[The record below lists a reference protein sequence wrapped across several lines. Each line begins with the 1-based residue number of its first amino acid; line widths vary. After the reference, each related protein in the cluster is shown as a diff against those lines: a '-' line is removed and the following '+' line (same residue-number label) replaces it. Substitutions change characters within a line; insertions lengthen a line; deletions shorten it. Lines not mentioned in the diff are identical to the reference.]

1 MKKRI
6 IDVFLMA
13 LTFTV
18 AIGSVVSCKDT
29 DEDEF
34 SKVWAELNENSTM
47 TEAINNRIDQLEGT
61 LASLESA
68 KNDILADI
76 ETLKGQVGKIDGIDG
91 RLATAEAS
99 LSIIEEGIRQI
110 NEALGNAGDPD
121 LAVVFDQLTA
131 TLVDVK
137 AKADAVADLQSRVT
151 TNEEEIKKL
160 WEAID
165 KIDVSGSW
173 NERLQDI
180 ADSTAQA
187 LALAKADSMRL
198 DAVEGDVD
206 SLMKYVGETLK
217 DAEGNWMTLEE
228 YIMKQR
234 EEIIKEIQ
242 GEDGEGLTLGDL
254 KKAYEA
260 ADQALRDDL
269 DALERRVQN
278 LETKTN
284 DINRRLGLVE
294 SILNKFITGVIIQA
308 TDNPVYGTFSLPVN
322 VNSRI
327 LAAYYGSV
335 EKPISF
341 PTVSR
346 SDYALNDGLMLT
358 EKDLQM
364 LGIDAGAYT
373 EKANRIVAK
382 GGAEGNAGTLYLT
395 INPTNVDATGRI
407 ATLEN
412 SIGDASDVMLSP
424 LQPSDK
430 KLSFGYT
437 RAGNGFYE
445 TKATVSLDAIDNVK
459 PRISMD
465 QLKDLAQ
472 SVKDAANN
480 AVNGNGIQVMDI
492 LSDLYTM
499 SSDILDAEG
508 VKFSWTDDNGVERS
522 VISDYSLAATAIKP
536 LGYGALKDI
545 NVETL
550 PGLEKIENLIGDIFD
565 DVKGALPEFDTD
577 GLNIEI
583 GEIKIDPVNVG
594 KVTTTVVVD
603 MEGVVDATGKP
614 VGDKVVEVDITDA
627 VQDALNDA
635 MGGIQGDLNDFVADL
650 NSQIGQINDLIDQ
663 LNQINDLGNSI
674 TDVENKLLDYI
685 QKANDKICYWVN
697 NANKVLQPVMFAQTN
712 GSFISLSQSAGAPT
726 MFSASSYNG
735 AITLI
740 PTSYNLEILAPAY
753 KKLIGVTNVFDGKGN
768 SAQGGDQACI
778 SALNTANSASADFCT
793 VVDGDNHN
801 FTLSGVQKGYVY
813 EVVYTAVDYSGKVV
827 AKKFYLELK

>member
-18 AIGSVVSCKDT
+18 AIGSIVSCKDN
-29 DEDEF
+29 DEDAIADLR
-34 SKVWAELNENSTM
+34 AELNENSKL
-47 TEAINNRIDQLEGT
+47 TEAVNDRIAQLEST

-99 LSIIEEGIRQI
+99 LAVIDEGIRQI

-131 TLVDVK
+131 TLVDIK
-137 AKADAVADLQSRVT
+137 AKTDVIADLQSRVT
-151 TNEEEIKKL
+151 TNEEEIEKL
-160 WEAID
+160 WKAID
-165 KIDVSGSW
+165 EIDIDVPWSDQLK
-173 NERLQDI
+173 EV
-180 ADSTAQA
+180 ADSASRA
-187 LALAKADSMRL
+187 LTLAMIDSMRL
-198 DAVEGDVD
+198 DAVEGDVAD
-206 SLMKYVGETLK
+206 LMKYVGETLK

-364 LGIDAGAYT
+364 LGISAGAYS
-373 EKANRIVAK
+373 EKSSRIVAK

-395 INPTNVDATGRI
+395 INPTNVDATG
-407 ATLEN
+407 TTPVLEN
-412 SIGDASDVMLSP
+412 SIGDESDVMLSP
-424 LQPSDK
+424 LMPSDK

-472 SVKDAANN
+472 SVKDAASN
-480 AVNGNGIQVMDI
+480 AVNGNGIQVMEI

-508 VKFSWTDDNGVERS
+508 VKFSWTDNSGVQRS

-536 LGYGALKDI
+536 LSYGALQDI
-545 NVETL
+545 HVETL
-550 PGLEKIENLIGDIFD
+550 PGLEKIEDIIGGIFD
-565 DVKGALPEFDTD
+565 DVKGALPEFNPEDLD
-577 GLNIEI
+577 IEI
-583 GEIKIDPVNVG
+583 GEIIIDPVNVG
-594 KVTTTVVVD
+594 EVKTEITVSF
-603 MEGVVDATGKP
+603 EGAVDAEGNP
-614 VGDKVVEVDITDA
+614 IEDQVIEVDITDE
-627 VQDALNDA
+627 VQNALNNA
-635 MGGIQGDLNDFVADL
+635 MGGVQGDLNDFVADL

-674 TDVENKLLDYI
+674 TDVENKLLDYL
-685 QKANDKICYWVN
+685 QKANDKICYWIN

-726 MFSASSYNG
+726 KFSASSYNG
-735 AITLI
+735 GINLI

-768 SAQGGDQACI
+768 SAQGGDQACL
-778 SALNTANSASADFCT
+778 SALNAANSASADFGT
-793 VVDGDNHN
+793 VVDGDSHN
-801 FTLSGVQKGYVY
+801 YTLSGVTAGYVY

>member
-18 AIGSVVSCKDT
+18 AIGSIVSCKDN
-29 DEDEF
+29 DEDAIADLR
-34 SKVWAELNENSTM
+34 AELNENSKL
-47 TEAINNRIDQLEGT
+47 TEAITDRVAQLESS

-76 ETLKGQVGKIDGIDG
+76 EILKGQVGKIDGIDG

-99 LSIIEEGIRQI
+99 LAIIDEGIRQI

-131 TLVDVK
+131 TLVDIK

-160 WEAID
+160 WEAIED
-165 KIDVSGSW
+165 IDVTGSW
-173 NERLQDI
+173 SERLQDI
-180 ADSTAQA
+180 ADSTAYA
-187 LALAKADSMRL
+187 LALAKADSIRL

-217 DAEGNWMTLEE
+217 DAEGNWISLEE

-242 GEDGEGLTLGDL
+242 GEGGEGLTLGDL

-260 ADQALRDDL
+260 ADKALRDDL

-294 SILNKFITGVIIQA
+294 SILNKLITGVIIQA

-327 LAAYYGSV
+327 LAAYYGSL
-335 EKPISF
+335 EKSIKF
-341 PTVSR
+341 PTTSS
-346 SDYALNDGLMLT
+346 SDYALNNGLKLT
-358 EKDLQM
+358 AKDLQM

-373 EKANRIVAK
+373 EDATRIVAK

-395 INPTNVDATGRI
+395 VNPTNVDASGTI
-407 ATLEN
+407 PTLEN
-412 SIGDASDVMLSP
+412 SIGEESDVTLTP

-445 TKATVSLDAIDNVK
+445 TKATVTLDAIDNVK
-459 PRISMD
+459 PRISMEE
-465 QLKDLAQ
+465 LKDLAQ

-508 VKFSWTDDNGVERS
+508 VKFSWTDESNVQRS

-536 LGYGALKDI
+536 LGYGALQDI
-545 NVETL
+545 HVETL
-550 PGLEKIENLIGDIFD
+550 PGLERIEDIIGGIFD
-565 DVKGALPEFDTD
+565 DIKGALPEFGTEGVD
-577 GLNIEI
+577 IEI
-583 GEIKIDPVNVG
+583 GEIKIDPVELG
-594 KVTTTVVVD
+594 KIVAVAHVD
-603 MEGVVDATGKP
+603 LSDVIGSDGEPIGIRD
-614 VGDKVVEVDITDA
+614 VEVDITDE
-627 VQDALNDA
+627 VQKALDEA
-635 MGGIQGDLNDFVADL
+635 MGGVQGDLNEFVADL

-663 LNQINDLGNSI
+663 LNQINDLGSSFD
-674 TDVENKLLDYI
+674 DVENKLLDYI
-685 QKANDKICYWVN
+685 QKANDKICYWIN
-697 NANKVLQPVMFAQTN
+697 NANKVLQPVMFAGTN
-712 GSFISLSQSAGAPT
+712 GSFISLSQSSGAPT
-726 MFSASSYNG
+726 LFNAATYNG
-735 AITLI
+735 GITLY

-768 SAQGGDQACI
+768 SAQGGNDACI
-778 SALNTANSASADFCT
+778 SALNTANNASQYFGE
-793 VVDGDNHN
+793 VRDGEEHN
-801 FTLSGVQKGYVY
+801 FTLRGVQKGYVY
-813 EVVYTAVDYSGKVV
+813 EVVYTAVDYSGYVV